1 MPTKQYTI
9 TILNGL
15 LQGKEII
22 KYSTYDVDNTIECL
36 KEIGYSVSVKEQSL
50 I

>member
-9 TILNGL
+9 TILNGQ
-15 LQGKEII
+15 LQGKQYI

>member
-1 MPTKQYTI
+1 MPTKQYII

-15 LQGKEII
+15 LQGKEYIR
-22 KYSTYDVDNTIECL
+22 YSTYETEGILEYL
-36 KEIGYSVSVKEQSL
+36 ESMGYSASVKEQSL

>member
-15 LQGKEII
+15 LQGTQIY

>member
-15 LQGKEII
+15 LQGTQIY
-22 KYSTYDVDNTIECL
+22 KYSTYDVDNTIESL
-36 KEIGYSVSVKEQSL
+36 KLIGYLASIKEES
-50 I
+50 IT

>member
-22 KYSTYDVDNTIECL
+22 KYSTYETQGMVEYLEST
-36 KEIGYSVSVKEQSL
+36 GYSVSVKEKSL
-50 I
+50 